1 MVRLFDVNARCLA
14 ENHELR
20 TAKQQFLS
28 ARIVAWRTLSSGS
41 LGVRHRALW
50 GLTDM
55 GYDTIQIHLDALL
68 KEQLSTYSHTN
79 MVDESAVVSAAL
91 RQYLESDQ
99 PTSSELAAGYKE
111 MATINRAIAADFAAT
126 EDHDERR
133 IV

>member
-1 MVRLFDVNARCLA
+1 VRDFDWLGLGAPA
-14 ENHELR
+14 
-20 TAKQQFLS
+20 LS
-28 ARIVAWRTLSSGS
+28 GDSY
-41 LGVRHRALW
+41 ALW

-99 PTSSELAAGYKE
+99 PTLSELAAGYKE